1 MEFCRLFDQTGMLG
15 ILFTYRQIDQTS
27 MHEIL
32 FTYRQMDWVKTGM
45 LGILFTY
52 RQVDQ
57 SSMYGILSTY
67 RQMDRLKPVCL
78 EFCAW
83 QTCRW
88 IDQRFL
94 TMWLLTTTHHSYVHH
109 HWPHG
114 MGCILDCT
122 TFGSVCQ
129 ATKNTSAKI
138 QTSHVYWKWKPY
150 SPTMILLAYHKHPHS
165 PANCFS
171 FVCDVCVHVC
181 ARACMRACVRV
192 CVCECDLPRRYN

>member
-1 MEFCRLFDQTGMLG
+1 MEFCGLFDQTG
-15 ILFTYRQIDQTS
+15 

-45 LGILFTY
+45 LGILFNY

-114 MGCILDCT
+114 MHIGLHNFWLCLSSNEKHICQNTDLTCVLEMETLFTNNDTIGIPQASTLTDKLFFFWICFCVVYISDWT
-122 TFGSVCQ
+122 SVC
-129 ATKNTSAKI
+129 A
-138 QTSHVYWKWKPY
+138 
-150 SPTMILLAYHKHPHS
+150 
-165 PANCFS
+165 
-171 FVCDVCVHVC
+171 
-181 ARACMRACVRV
+181 
-192 CVCECDLPRRYN
+192 